1 MERAM
6 RKLLILAIALSSMSL
21 MAQSKK
27 ELKSENQKL
36 VEMIESLRLENQEL
50 KKEVISSDAIL
61 NSNYNTVEGSDLI
74 IRDGMYIERNQVD
87 ANDQSHKEYFLNK
100 VKTNSEYRGRILNT
114 FGFTKDAKVIAISL
128 KECKAND
135 YSEFTRSDAV
145 RSITCSAVVIAR
157 EKEQATM
164 VDNSERDD
172 TKDPTYIKS
181 VDERELEYSS
191 SNKVSIQ

>member
-1 MERAM
+1 M
-6 RKLLILAIALSSMSL
+6 RKLLILVIALSSMSL
-21 MAQSKK
+21 LAQSKK

-36 VEMIESLRLENQEL
+36 MDMVESLRLENQKL

-61 NSNYNTVEGSDLI
+61 NSNFNTVEGSDLI
-74 IRDGMYIERNQVD
+74 IRDGMYVNRDQVD
-87 ANDQSHKEYFLNK
+87 ANDESHKKYFLNK
-100 VKTNSEYRGRILNT
+100 VKTDSEYRGRILNT
-114 FGFTKDAKVIAISL
+114 FGFTKDAKIIAISL

-135 YSEFTRSDAV
+135 YSKLTRSDAV

-164 VDNSERDD
+164 VNNSDREDI
-172 TKDPTYIKS
+172 KDPTYIKS
-181 VDERELEYSS
+181 VDERELEYGS

>member
-1 MERAM
+1 M
-6 RKLLILAIALSSMSL
+6 RKLLILVIALSSMSL
-21 MAQSKK
+21 LAQSKK

-36 VEMIESLRLENQEL
+36 MDMVESLRLENQKL

-61 NSNYNTVEGSDLI
+61 NSNFNTVEGSDLI
-74 IRDGMYIERNQVD
+74 IRDGMYVNRDQVD
-87 ANDQSHKEYFLNK
+87 ANDESHKKYFLNK
-100 VKTNSEYRGRILNT
+100 VKTDSEYRGRILNT
-114 FGFTKDAKVIAISL
+114 FGFTKDAKIIAISL

-135 YSEFTRSDAV
+135 YRKLTRSDAV

-164 VDNSERDD
+164 VNNSDREDI
-172 TKDPTYIKS
+172 KDPTYIKS
-181 VDERELEYSS
+181 VDERELEYGS